1 MESSY
6 ITEQYIDWEW
16 FEDHAS
22 YIIPAIIQ
30 IIFGEEIICKGGPNI
45 YSLCSRTWRTI
56 TIKKRFSY
64 NNSLR
69 DISFVNYLKSLSE
82 SLT

>member
-45 YSLCSRTWRTI
+45 YSLCSRT
-56 TIKKRFSY
+56 
-64 NNSLR
+64 
-69 DISFVNYLKSLSE
+69 
-82 SLT
+82 